1 MAVPGPGLCGGS
13 LVLLWTHA
21 CIALAALLDGC
32 PAWQAHSLAA
42 LTHSFIKDFDE
53 HQARDPDPE
62 AGSKRVQVWH
72 GRRFD
77 GCMACM
83 HRASPYVLTSED
95 HAEKTVSNDS
105 LTPPPTVTPPRPQ
118 AFYVQAEVAFRGHP
132 LWKGASSD
140 DLEQAFEGLEKYLMS
155 KLWKL
160 TFATT
165 AEDRDRDDRCARL
178 LGALSFVSLDTLTG
192 TTGAAPDAALVGAAG
207 DELLK
212 ADRYKAPRDKLVCLV
227 NVKRAVEAVIQD
239 VVGRGR
245 TDLGGGA
252 DAFFPVL
259 LLVVIRAR
267 PARLVSTVEFLK
279 RFRGERRTRG
289 QFDFM
294 LANLESVALYVETVD
309 YTHLRISKQAFLE
322 RLAAAGIP
330 EAALELE
337 GLAEAQA
344 GEARDSGTGSAHLL
358 DMDPPVPDSPSR
370 RRGAD
375 SPPAASFLEPEAS
388 FAQDTPPKAPEL
400 SSAELEPGAGPDP
413 APPPSNVPPDMELSP
428 VVSQL
433 VHEGV
438 AHVLQMEAEGKL
450 QPRYPFMYADPEDLT
465 LVRGWR
471 GMCVAPGWAVSRA
484 RRLRWD
490 GVCRVFALR
499 AAAPSM
505 TSIFVVHM
513 SIALC
518 L

>member
-1 MAVPGPGLCGGS
+1 
-13 LVLLWTHA
+13 
-21 CIALAALLDGC
+21 
-32 PAWQAHSLAA
+32 
-42 LTHSFIKDFDE
+42 
-53 HQARDPDPE
+53 
-62 AGSKRVQVWH
+62 
-72 GRRFD
+72 
-77 GCMACM
+77 M

-245 TDLGGGA
+245 ADLGGGA

-400 SSAELEPGAGPDP
+400 SSAELEPGASPDP
-413 APPPSNVPPDMELSP
+413 APPPSDARLPPDMELSP